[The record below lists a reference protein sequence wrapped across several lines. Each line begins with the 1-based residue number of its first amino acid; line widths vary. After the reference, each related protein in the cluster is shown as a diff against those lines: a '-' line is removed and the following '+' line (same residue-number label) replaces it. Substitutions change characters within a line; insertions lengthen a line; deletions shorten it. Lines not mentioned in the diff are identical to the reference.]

1 MRHRLLDSYP
11 LWSPGQYQT
20 DKIPSWMG
28 EEPHSPPLAK
38 EILAVT
44 EGGESPPSGA
54 WPVVGLLRE
63 ESPFPWEHGLQWGV
77 LREESH
83 PPWEHGLWWGV
94 LREEGHPPFGE
105 WPVMG

>member
-1 MRHRLLDSYP
+1 MV
-11 LWSPGQYQT
+11 
-20 DKIPSWMG
+20 
-28 EEPHSPPLAK
+28 E
-38 EILAVT
+38 
-44 EGGESPPSGA
+44 
-54 WPVVGLLRE
+54 LLRE

-83 PPWEHGLWWGV
+83 PLWEHGLWWGV